1 MRSTNKNCVGGQTC
15 VHQPEDEDGSGGD
28 DAVPETRDVEDE
40 GKGRT
45 DGLEVKQAHNW
56 SAKHFSGGL
65 HHF

>member
-1 MRSTNKNCVGGQTC
+1 MRSTNKNCVSGQTC

-45 DGLEVKQAHNW
+45 DGLEVEH
-56 SAKHFSGGL
+56 G
-65 HHF
+65 HH